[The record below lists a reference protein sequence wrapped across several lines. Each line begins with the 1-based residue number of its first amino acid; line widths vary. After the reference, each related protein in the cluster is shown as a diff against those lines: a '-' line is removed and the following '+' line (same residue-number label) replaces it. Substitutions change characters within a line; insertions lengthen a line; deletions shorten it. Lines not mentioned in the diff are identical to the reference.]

1 MTVSGGE
8 ALIRGGK
15 VSNLALTGT
24 GSAWIASSATVR
36 NLELSGSQ
44 CSLTVAN
51 GATLSGKIDLT
62 DGMVVA
68 DSGVNVT
75 FDLVNDFALSLATP
89 LITGFEYLSN
99 ANLTL
104 SAAAGLDSGIYKLAS
119 FSNGAQFA
127 DISLS
132 FTLDGATLGS
142 LSVGQTITY
151 DTTWYSLYQND
162 SMELIFEVMPQLM
175 SENESCAAE
184 DPDCMFADPC
194 SANALISDDTFT
206 PETPA
211 GISSE
216 LCFDEEIPN
225 DLFAWSCGSESVES
239 IFSQDK
245 FTTDPLLA
253 AGS

>member
-1 MTVSGGE
+1 
-8 ALIRGGK
+8 
-15 VSNLALTGT
+15 
-24 GSAWIASSATVR
+24 
-36 NLELSGSQ
+36 
-44 CSLTVAN
+44 
-51 GATLSGKIDLT
+51 
-62 DGMVVA
+62 
-68 DSGVNVT
+68 
-75 FDLVNDFALSLATP
+75 
-89 LITGFEYLSN
+89 
-99 ANLTL
+99 
-104 SAAAGLDSGIYKLAS
+104 
-119 FSNGAQFA
+119 
-127 DISLS
+127 
-132 FTLDGATLGS
+132 
-142 LSVGQTITY
+142 
-151 DTTWYSLYQND
+151 
-162 SMELIFEVMPQLM
+162 MELIFEVMPQLM

-194 SANALISDDTFT
+194 TASALISDDTFT